1 MKKLAILSL
10 VAVAGISSAGLYD
23 NGPFITNPTGG
34 AGGAPISELTAPMS
48 TYGIGVQQTA
58 GNSGA
63 DDFMVTGPGWTIK
76 AIRLYSYQTNATTY
90 TITGAN
96 WSIRE
101 GADPNSAVVKG
112 SGTGGVNGGFQAYRV
127 LSTAPTNT
135 ARPIYAVDIALST
148 PLLLNPGQHWLT
160 FSLTGSLASGPWY
173 PLVTPRPGTANG
185 QQAVN
190 NGAFAPYIEAGS
202 GMSQDFPFQLEYNVV
217 PEPATMLALGAG
229 IAAVAARRRR
239 K

>member
-10 VAVAGISSAGLYD
+10 VAVAGISSAAIYD

-34 AGGAPISELTAPMS
+34 AGGAAISELIAPQS

-63 DDFMVTGPGWTIK
+63 DDFTVTGAGWK
-76 AIRLYSYQTNATTY
+76 VSKIRLYSYQTNATAY
-90 TITGAN
+90 TITSAD
-96 WSIRE
+96 WSVT
-101 GADPNSAVVKG
+101 GSNVNGSALF
-112 SGTGGVNGGFQAYRV
+112 SGTGGTNGGFQAYRV

-135 ARPIYAVDIALST
+135 ARPIYAVDINVNFV
-148 PLLLNPGQHWLT
+148 LNPGQHWLRFT
-160 FSLTGSLASGPWY
+160 LQGSLASGPWY

-202 GMSQDFPFQLEYNVV
+202 GESQDFPFQLTYEVV
-217 PEPATMLALGAG
+217 PEPATMIALGAG